1 MDFPEEKSNMMMK
14 LKAPCLVDLC
24 VETVI
29 DNLRYLGDV
38 GETDLHLLDRI
49 LPHCSIDHLKRVE
62 KGSQVTICLLCS
74 NLGFCL
80 CHSILTPISC
90 REEI

>member
-1 MDFPEEKSNMMMK
+1 MMMK

-24 VETVI
+24 VKTGI

-38 GETDLHLLDRI
+38 GEMDLQLLDQI
-49 LPHCSIDHLKRVE
+49 LPHCGIDHLECVE

-74 NLGFCL
+74 TLRFCL
-80 CHSILTPISC
+80 CQFVFCSALP
-90 REEI
+90 